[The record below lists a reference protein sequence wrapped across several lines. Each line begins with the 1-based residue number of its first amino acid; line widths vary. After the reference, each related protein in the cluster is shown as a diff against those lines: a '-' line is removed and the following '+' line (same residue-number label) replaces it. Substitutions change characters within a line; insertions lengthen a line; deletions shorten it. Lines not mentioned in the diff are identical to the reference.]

1 MKRMVDILKRWVSCV
16 VGAWLLV
23 SCGAMSPRWKPVEKV
38 VVPEPREGV
47 PRVLFVGNSF
57 SFGVPRVVAEES
69 IREGSRWDVGRVTR
83 GGWTLEKH
91 VENPETLAAIR
102 NGKWD
107 VVVLQEQSRI
117 PSVPWQ
123 RKTRMI
129 PAARKL
135 AAEVRAA
142 GAVPVFYQTWGYR
155 GGDEWRKGDDFAA
168 MNARLREGYGEAGET
183 LGMQVVPV
191 GDAWEREVR
200 AGRGG
205 RLFDAD
211 GKHPSEAGD
220 EVTAR
225 VFLERLAELRK
236 RR

>member
-1 MKRMVDILKRWVSCV
+1 
-16 VGAWLLV
+16 
-23 SCGAMSPRWKPVEKV
+23 
-38 VVPEPREGV
+38 
-47 PRVLFVGNSF
+47 
-57 SFGVPRVVAEES
+57 
-69 IREGSRWDVGRVTR
+69 
-83 GGWTLEKH
+83 
-91 VENPETLAAIR
+91 
-102 NGKWD
+102 
-107 VVVLQEQSRI
+107 
-117 PSVPWQ
+117 
-123 RKTRMI
+123 
-129 PAARKL
+129 
-135 AAEVRAA
+135 
-142 GAVPVFYQTWGYR
+142 VFYQTWGYR

-205 RLFDAD
+205 RLYDAD

-225 VFLERLAELRK
+225 VFLERLTELRK

>member
-1 MKRMVDILKRWVSCV
+1 MVKRWVSCAV
-16 VGAWLLV
+16 CAWLLA
-23 SCGAMSPRWKPVEKV
+23 SCGALGPRWTPVEKV
-38 VVPEPREGV
+38 VVPKPREGV

-57 SFGVPRVVAEES
+57 SFGVPRAVEEAS
-69 IREGSRWDVGRVTR
+69 AREGKRWDVGRVTR

-91 VENPETLAAIR
+91 VGNPATLSAIR
-102 NGKWD
+102 DGKWD

-123 RKTRMI
+123 RKARMI

-135 AAEVRAA
+135 AEEARAA

-168 MNARLREGYGEAGET
+168 MNARLREGYAEAAET

-191 GDAWEREVR
+191 GDAWEREVKE
-200 AGRGG
+200 GRGDRLYDEDG
-205 RLFDAD
+205 R
-211 GKHPSEAGD
+211 HPSAAGD
-220 EVTAR
+220 KVTAR
-225 VFLERLAELRK
+225 VFLDRLAEMRK
-236 RR
+236 RI